1 MSAIALLFFPLAM
14 AFAAS
19 SDLLTM
25 RISNKLVLLLAAGFV
40 VLALLVELP
49 LQQFGMHV
57 LCALVVLAVA
67 FGLFAM
73 GWIGGG
79 DAKLAA
85 ATTLWLGFG
94 LTLPYLVYTALLGG
108 VLTLLIL
115 VLRRVPS
122 DFASLPWL
130 ARLRDP
136 KQGVPYGIAMAFA
149 GLLIYTNTPIF
160 ERLSS

>member
-1 MSAIALLFFPLAM
+1 
-14 AFAAS
+14 
-19 SDLLTM
+19 
-25 RISNKLVLLLAAGFV
+25 
-40 VLALLVELP
+40 
-49 LQQFGMHV
+49 HV

-108 VLTLLIL
+108 VLTLLIP

-136 KQGVPYGIAMAFA
+136 KPGVPYGIAMAFA
-149 GLLIYTNTPIF
+149 GLLIYTSTPIF